1 MDMQSI
7 CQRVFQNAF
16 AQAFDSFLIVAY
28 ITIKV
33 KDFPFDINEF
43 REMFRSFVRN
53 TPLSNVDLEIIE
65 TDEVVEGVLVLDTL
79 ETFSDDDNPPQ
90 IVPFHDVLRIVQLS

>member
-1 MDMQSI
+1 MDMQAI

-16 AQAFDSFLIVAY
+16 AQAVDSLLIVAY

-33 KDFPFDINEF
+33 RKFPYDINEF
-43 REMFRSFVRN
+43 RELFRGFVRN

-65 TDEVVEGVLVLDTL
+65 SDEVEPGILVLDTM
-79 ETFSDDDNPPQ
+79 EGFSDGENPPE
-90 IVPFHDVLRIVQLS
+90 ILPFHDVLRTISL